1 MRLAL
6 LLLSIVALGAACR
19 DPAAST
25 PAPPA
30 PEAERRDNA
39 AAAEEVKLAHPEYR
53 TRTTTLETTGRLV
66 FNEERLVRITAPVTG
81 RVVEVLVRPGDVV
94 EPGHRLLVLDSPD
107 AGLARADYAKAIAD
121 AERADHAL
129 RLARDLF
136 EVRAVAQKEVRDA
149 ESEYR
154 KATAERDRAAARLR
168 TLGVDPE
175 RADGAT
181 TVAVTAPR
189 SGVVVERNVTP
200 GQVVAYGQS
209 DLPSS
214 LVVIADLSTMWVL
227 ADVYEPDVPR
237 VRLGEAVSVTLPC
250 CPGERYQGQVASHRG
265 RHRQGVAHPQGA
277 RGGAQPR
284 AGPQERDVRAGQHRY
299 RDAPGP
305 RGAPGG
311 HPSRR
316 QRDVRPGR
324 EGAGRVRAPASHRRG
339 GGRGGGRDPR
349 RADPGRHGGQR
360 GRDPPEARGPMIERI
375 VAFALQQRF
384 VVLALALIL
393 TVGGIVSYGHLPI
406 EAYPDVGDVK
416 VEIITLWPGHA
427 AEEVERLITI
437 PLENELNGIASVTFL
452 RSDTLFGLS
461 NIRVLFADGTDD
473 YWARQQV
480 QERLAGAE
488 IPSDAKPQLGALSG
502 VIGEIFRYTLE
513 SKTLP
518 LYELKAIQ
526 DWVLE
531 REFKKVPGVADVVS
545 WGGGTKQYQVVVDPG
560 RLRAYNLTLK
570 QVFDAVA
577 SNNSNAGSGYIA
589 QGDYRIPV
597 RGIGLLQ
604 SVADIE
610 SIVVAAQKGTPVRVR
625 DIGEVAIGTAIRLG
639 VLGRDHD
646 DDLVQGIVLM
656 RKGENPGQVIEGVKA
671 RAAEVSKLL
680 PAGVELR
687 PYYSRDRLVQT
698 TVHTVLRNLIE
709 GAVLVVILLT
719 LFLYDIRAA
728 FIVALTIPLSLLFA
742 FIFMDLRG
750 IPANLLSL
758 GAIDFGIIVDGA
770 VIMTESIVRRLAER
784 RPHGARVAREVQ
796 HAAVEVARPLTFAVL
811 IIMTVYVPILT
822 FQRIEGKLFR
832 PMAVTISL
840 AVIGALVLT
849 LTLIPV
855 LASLLFRRPPA
866 ERESP
871 LLRWLRR
878 PYLPALRWCLRR
890 PWRPV
895 LGAAVGVVAALF
907 VFSLLGKEFL
917 PELDEGDLWVRT
929 QFPVGISIEAVRP
942 YVREI
947 RERLLKFPEVRVVV
961 SQLGAPDDGTDP
973 EAPDNVEFY
982 VGLRPREEW
991 ASPDKEKL
999 VDAMTAALASI
1010 PGVTTNFSQPIKDNV
1025 DEALAGTKGELAIKL
1040 YGPDFFVMDAKA
1052 KEIAAVLREVRGVA
1066 DLDYDHAP
1074 GQPQLQIV
1082 VDRRAAAR

>member
-1 MRLAL
+1 
-6 LLLSIVALGAACR
+6 
-19 DPAAST
+19 
-25 PAPPA
+25 
-30 PEAERRDNA
+30 
-39 AAAEEVKLAHPEYR
+39 
-53 TRTTTLETTGRLV
+53 
-66 FNEERLVRITAPVTG
+66 
-81 RVVEVLVRPGDVV
+81 
-94 EPGHRLLVLDSPD
+94 
-107 AGLARADYAKAIAD
+107 
-121 AERADHAL
+121 
-129 RLARDLF
+129 
-136 EVRAVAQKEVRDA
+136 
-149 ESEYR
+149 
-154 KATAERDRAAARLR
+154 
-168 TLGVDPE
+168 
-175 RADGAT
+175 
-181 TVAVTAPR
+181 
-189 SGVVVERNVTP
+189 
-200 GQVVAYGQS
+200 
-209 DLPSS
+209 
-214 LVVIADLSTMWVL
+214 
-227 ADVYEPDVPR
+227 
-237 VRLGEAVSVTLPC
+237 
-250 CPGERYQGQVASHRG
+250 
-265 RHRQGVAHPQGA
+265 
-277 RGGAQPR
+277 
-284 AGPQERDVRAGQHRY
+284 
-299 RDAPGP
+299 
-305 RGAPGG
+305 
-311 HPSRR
+311 
-316 QRDVRPGR
+316 
-324 EGAGRVRAPASHRRG
+324 
-339 GGRGGGRDPR
+339 
-349 RADPGRHGGQR
+349 
-360 GRDPPEARGPMIERI
+360 MIERI
-375 VAFALQQRF
+375 VAFALHQRF
-384 VVLALALIL
+384 VVVALALIVI
-393 TVGGIVSYGHLPI
+393 VGGLVSYGHLPI

-437 PLENELNGIASVTFL
+437 PLENELNGIANVTFL

-488 IPSDAKPQLGALSG
+488 LPSDAKPQLGPLSG

-513 SKTLP
+513 SKTMP
-518 LYELKAIQ
+518 LYEVKAIQ

-531 REFKKVPGVADVVS
+531 REFKKVSGVADVVS
-545 WGGGTKQYQVVVDPG
+545 WGGGTKQYQVIVDPG

-570 QVFDAVA
+570 QVFDAVS

-597 RGIGLLQ
+597 RGIGLVQ

-610 SIVVAAQKGTPVRVR
+610 GIVVAAQKGTPVRVR
-625 DIGEVAIGTAIRLG
+625 DIGQVAIGTAIRLG

-671 RAAEVSKLL
+671 RAAEVAKLL

-709 GAVLVVILLT
+709 GAALVVILLS

-728 FIVALTIPLSLLFA
+728 LIVAVTIPLSLLFA

-770 VIMTESIVRRLAER
+770 VIMTENIVRRLADR
-784 RPHGARVAREVQ
+784 RPRGAQIAREVQ

-855 LASLLFRRPPA
+855 LATLLFRRPPS

-878 PYLPALRWCLRR
+878 PYLPALRWCLAR
-890 PWRPV
+890 PRLPV

-929 QFPVGISIEAVRP
+929 QFPIGISIEAVRP
-942 YVREI
+942 YVHEI
-947 RERLLKFPEVRVVV
+947 RERLLKFPRCGWWSPSSGRRTTAPTRRPPTTWSSTSV
-961 SQLGAPDDGTDP
+961 SARARSGRT
-973 EAPDNVEFY
+973 
-982 VGLRPREEW
+982 R
-991 ASPDKEKL
+991 
-999 VDAMTAALASI
+999 T
-1010 PGVTTNFSQPIKDNV
+1010 
-1025 DEALAGTKGELAIKL
+1025 
-1040 YGPDFFVMDAKA
+1040 
-1052 KEIAAVLREVRGVA
+1052 
-1066 DLDYDHAP
+1066 
-1074 GQPQLQIV
+1074 
-1082 VDRRAAAR
+1082 RRSWWRR